1 MSPLS
6 KKYFGGEESVEQNEV
21 RKKKKSIANRDIRKD
36 RFAYNEYVERKS
48 ILD

>member
-1 MSPLS
+1 M
-6 KKYFGGEESVEQNEV
+6 KKYYADEDDKKEDMM
-21 RKKKKSIANRDIRKD
+21 RKKKKSIANRDVRKN